1 VQYDVL
7 DLKAAMIGRIAE
19 FVRWPREA
27 GLEDPLRPFELVVL
41 GSTPLLPRLT
51 HYYSRV
57 RIAGHRVYLRRAEG
71 VKDIDKPHLLFIA
84 ANAEDEIPDALAAL
98 RGSWALSV
106 GDTEGFSKRGLA
118 VNLYVAEQRVR
129 FEISRGALAAHKLSA
144 SYRLLSL
151 ARLVDEEQALR

>member
-19 FVRWPREA
+19 FVRWPREM
-27 GLEDPLRPFELVVL
+27 GLDDPTRPFELAVL
-41 GSTPLLPRLT
+41 GSTPLQPRLV
-51 HYYSRV
+51 HYYTRV
-57 RIAGHRVYLRRAEG
+57 RIAGHRVFVRHAEG
-71 VKDIDKPHLLFIA
+71 IKDIDRPHLLFIA
-84 ANAEDEIPDALAAL
+84 GNAEDEIPDALAAV
-98 RGSWALSV
+98 RGEPVLSV

-118 VNLYVAEQRVR
+118 VNLFVADQRVR

-151 ARLVDEEQALR
+151 ARLIDEEQALR